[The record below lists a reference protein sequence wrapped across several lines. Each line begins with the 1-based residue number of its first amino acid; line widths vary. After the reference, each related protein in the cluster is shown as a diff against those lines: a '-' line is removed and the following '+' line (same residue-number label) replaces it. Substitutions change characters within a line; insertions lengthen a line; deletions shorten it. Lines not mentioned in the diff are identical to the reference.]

1 MWLYDLRK
9 PNLCDAPF
17 REIVCAVFV
26 VVEVEVAGVVE
37 VVVVDLVEVE
47 LSVDELGTS
56 EVAGV
61 ATTGVLAGAA
71 AWAGLMTTKNTIKKT
86 IKAMSNRI
94 PTMIPMRSGLLVAHM
109 SATFS

>member
-1 MWLYDLRK
+1 ML
-9 PNLCDAPF
+9 
-17 REIVCAVFV
+17 
-26 VVEVEVAGVVE
+26 GVVE
-37 VVVVDLVEVE
+37 VVVVDLVE

-61 ATTGVLAGAA
+61 ATTGALAGAA
-71 AWAGLMTTKNTIKKT
+71 AWAGLMTTKNTIKKA
-86 IKAMSNRI
+86 IKAMSNKI